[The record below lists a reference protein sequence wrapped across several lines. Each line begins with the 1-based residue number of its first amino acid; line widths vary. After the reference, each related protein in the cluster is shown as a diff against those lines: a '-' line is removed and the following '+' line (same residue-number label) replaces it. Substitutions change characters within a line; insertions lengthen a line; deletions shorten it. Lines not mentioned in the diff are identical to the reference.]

1 MGRAG
6 VRPTR
11 PPGRPRTPEKLGF
24 MLTSSF
30 TTTHWWIAAIVSG
43 VCLALAAQFLAT
55 STKGRL
61 LTALL
66 PLAGAAAVIGDS
78 AARDYE
84 GDTPLVLYTA
94 TMLGLTL
101 CRIIFT
107 GYLRRQ
113 REVMLSGKPM
123 EPITGRQSVLFFITF
138 TAVVMA
144 MAVLL

>member
-1 MGRAG
+1 MI
-6 VRPTR
+6 
-11 PPGRPRTPEKLGF
+11 
-24 MLTSSF
+24 TSSF
-30 TTTHWWIAAIVSG
+30 TTTHWWIAAFASG
-43 VCLALAAQFLAT
+43 ICLALAAQFLAT
-55 STKGRL
+55 SPKGRL

-78 AARDYE
+78 AVRDYE

-101 CRIIFT
+101 CRMIFAP
-107 GYLRRQ
+107 YLRRQ
-113 REVMLSGKPM
+113 RKVMLSGKPM
-123 EPITGRQSVLFFITF
+123 EPITGMQCALFFITF

>member
-1 MGRAG
+1 
-6 VRPTR
+6 
-11 PPGRPRTPEKLGF
+11 

-43 VCLALAAQFLAT
+43 VCLALAAQFLAAT